1 MVLMGARPAA
11 RLVHGDL
18 WHMDRLFRG
27 IAMARASWAVLRQD
41 RELMVFPA
49 VSFLL
54 TVLVSIGF
62 IVPFWGSGMLGDLAE
77 GQVDLVMIVVGF
89 LYYLT
94 TYTVVIFCNVAVVAG
109 ALIRL
114 EGGEPTLGDGFTVA
128 FDRLPA
134 IIGYA
139 AIAATVGMVL
149 RYLAERTGLIGRLVL
164 GGLGVAWSL
173 ATFLVAPV
181 LVVEKVGPVQA
192 ITRSASLLRTTWGE
206 QVAGNVGIGLVFGLA
221 SVAVMIVAGL
231 LFGLTVDTSAILA
244 AFVVVVAVVAIAAL
258 ALLGTTL
265 QAVFT
270 ASVYRYAVT
279 GDGGGMFPKDVFEGS
294 VGSV

>member
-1 MVLMGARPAA
+1 
-11 RLVHGDL
+11 
-18 WHMDRLFRG
+18 MDRLFRG

-49 VSFLL
+49 ASFLL

-62 IVPFWGSGMLGDLAE
+62 LVPFWGSGMLVDLAE
-77 GQVDLVMIVVGF
+77 GEVDLVMVLVGF
-89 LYYLT
+89 LFYLT

-114 EGGEPTLGDGFTVA
+114 DGGEPTLGDGFSAA

-149 RYLAERTGLIGRLVL
+149 RYLAERTGPIGRLVL

-221 SVAVMIVAGL
+221 SVAVAVAAGL
-231 LFGLTVDTSAILA
+231 LFGLTADASTIAGI
-244 AFVVVVAVVAIAAL
+244 VVVGVAVVIIGAL

-270 ASVYRYAVT
+270 ASVYRYAAT
-279 GDGGGMFPKDVFEGS
+279 GDGGAMFPRDMLDGTRAADA
-294 VGSV
+294 

>member
-1 MVLMGARPAA
+1 MN
-11 RLVHGDL
+11 RLTN
-18 WHMDRLFRG
+18 G
-27 IAMARASWAVLRQD
+27 IAMARASWEVLRQD
-41 RELMVFPA
+41 RELMIFPA
-49 VSFLL
+49 VSFVL

-62 IVPFWGSGMLGDLAE
+62 LVPFWGSGALMDLAN
-77 GQVDLVMIVVGF
+77 GRIDVVMVVVGF

-94 TYTVVIFCNVAVVAG
+94 IYSVIIFCNVAVVAG

-114 EGGEPTLGDGFTVA
+114 DGGEPSLSDGFSAA

-149 RYLAERTGLIGRLVL
+149 RYLTERTGLIGRLVL

-181 LVVEKVGPVQA
+181 LVVENVGPVQA
-192 ITRSASLLRTTWGE
+192 IKRSGSLLRSTWGE
-206 QVAGNVGIGLVFGLA
+206 QIAGNVGIGLVFGLA
-221 SVAVMIVAGL
+221 SVVVGAVGAV
-231 LFGLTVDTSAILA
+231 LFGAVFDINLVLAIL
-244 AFVVVVAVVAIAAL
+244 VAVVAIAVIAGL

-279 GDGGGMFPKDVFEGS
+279 GDGGTMFPKGTFETEGTFGPS
-294 VGSV
+294 VS

>member
-1 MVLMGARPAA
+1 VERFIG
-11 RLVHGDL
+11 
-18 WHMDRLFRG
+18 G
-27 IAMARASWAVLRQD
+27 IAMARASWGVLRAD

-49 VSFLL
+49 VSFVVA
-54 TVLVSIGF
+54 VLVSIGF
-62 IVPFWGSGMLGDLAE
+62 LVPFWASGMLTDLE
-77 GQVDLVMIVVGF
+77 SGQIDIAMVVVGF

-94 TYTVVIFCNVAVVAG
+94 LYSVVIFCNVAVVAG

-114 EGGEPTLGDGFTVA
+114 GGEDPTISDGFHAA

-139 AIAATVGMVL
+139 AIAATVGMLL
-149 RYLAERTGLIGRLVL
+149 RYIAERTGLIGRLVM

-181 LVVEKVGPVQA
+181 LVVEGLDPVRA
-192 ITRSASLLRTTWGE
+192 IARSSSLLRTTWGE
-206 QVAGNVGIGLVFGLA
+206 QIGGNVGIGLVFGLA
-221 SVAVMIVAGL
+221 SVFVVVAAGALFAVL
-231 LFGLTVDTSAILA
+231 VDISATA
-244 AFVVVVAVVAIAAL
+244 SAVVVVVAVVVIAAL

-279 GDGGGMFPKDVFEGS
+279 GEGGSMFPTDTLQDAFRSNG
-294 VGSV
+294 

>member
-1 MVLMGARPAA
+1 
-11 RLVHGDL
+11 
-18 WHMDRLFRG
+18 MDRLVG
-27 IAMARASWAVLRQD
+27 GWAMAIKSWGVLRQD
-41 RELMVFPA
+41 RELMLFPA
-49 VSFLL
+49 VSFVL
-54 TVLVSIGF
+54 TLLVSIGF
-62 IVPFWGSGMLGDLAE
+62 LLPFWASGAFLDFAN
-77 GQVDLVMIVVGF
+77 GQVDPVMLGVLF

-94 TYTVVIFCNVAVVAG
+94 TYTIVIFCNVAVVAG

-114 EGGEPTLGDGFTVA
+114 QGGEPTLGDGFGVA

-139 AIAATVGMVL
+139 AIAATVGVAL
-149 RYLAERTGLIGRLVL
+149 RTLAERTGIIGRLIL
-164 GGLGVAWSL
+164 GSVGVAWSL

-192 ITRSASLLRTTWGE
+192 ILRSAGLLRSSWGE
-206 QVAGNVGIGLVFGLA
+206 QIGGNIGIGLVFTLLSIG
-221 SVAVMIVAGL
+221 VAVIAAA
-231 LFGLTVDTSAILA
+231 LFAVVVDTSAVAASAVIVLA
-244 AFVVVVAVVAIAAL
+244 VIIVAAL

-279 GDGGGMFPKDVFEGS
+279 GDGGTMFRDGSRDTEG
-294 VGSV
+294 GFGPGAR

>member
-1 MVLMGARPAA
+1 
-11 RLVHGDL
+11 
-18 WHMDRLFRG
+18 MDRLFRG
-27 IAMARASWAVLRQD
+27 IAMARVSWGVLRQD
-41 RELMVFPA
+41 RELLVFPA

-62 IVPFWGSGMLGDLAE
+62 LVPFWGSGMMGDLAE
-77 GQVDLVMIVVGF
+77 GQVDLVMVVVGF

-94 TYTVVIFCNVAVVAG
+94 TYSVVIFCNVAVVAG

-114 EGGEPTLGDGFTVA
+114 EGGEPTLGDGFSAA

-149 RYLAERTGLIGRLVL
+149 RSLSERTGLLGRLVL

-221 SVAVMIVAGL
+221 SVAVAIVAGL
-231 LFGLTVDTSAILA
+231 LFGLTMEASAIIA
-244 AFVVVVAVVAIAAL
+244 ALVIVVAVVAIGSL

-279 GDGGGMFPKDVFEGS
+279 GDGGSMFPKDLLEGEP
-294 VGSV
+294 GGA

>member
-1 MVLMGARPAA
+1 MS
-11 RLVHGDL
+11 
-18 WHMDRLFRG
+18 G

-41 RELMVFPA
+41 RKLMIFPT
-49 VSFLL
+49 VSFVL
-54 TVLVSIGF
+54 TALVSIGF
-62 IVPFWGSGMLGDLAE
+62 FIPFWGSGAFMDLVT
-77 GQVDLVMIVVGF
+77 GRIDLVMILVGF

-94 TYTVVIFCNVAVVAG
+94 VYSVVIFCNVAVVAG

-114 EGGEPTLGDGFTVA
+114 EGGEPTLGDGFSAA

-149 RYLAERTGLIGRLVL
+149 RYISERTGPIGRLVL

-181 LVVEKVGPVQA
+181 LVVEGVGPVKA
-192 ITRSASLLRTTWGE
+192 ISRSASLLRTTWGE
-206 QVAGNVGIGLVFGLA
+206 QVAGNIGIGLVFGIAGVL
-221 SVAVMIVAGL
+221 VAVAAAALFGALIEVSLVLGILVGVVALAIIAGL
-231 LFGLTVDTSAILA
+231 AL
-244 AFVVVVAVVAIAAL
+244 VA
-258 ALLGTTL
+258 TTL

-279 GDGGGMFPKDVFEGS
+279 GDGGTMFPTGTFEAPGS
-294 VGSV
+294 LGPGAS

>member
-1 MVLMGARPAA
+1 
-11 RLVHGDL
+11 
-18 WHMDRLFRG
+18 MDRLFRG
-27 IAMARASWAVLRQD
+27 IAMARVSWGVLRQD
-41 RELMVFPA
+41 RELLVFPA

-62 IVPFWGSGMLGDLAE
+62 LVPFWGSGMMGDLAE
-77 GQVDLVMIVVGF
+77 GQVDLVMVVVGF

-94 TYTVVIFCNVAVVAG
+94 TYSVVIFCNVAVVAG

-114 EGGEPTLGDGFTVA
+114 EGGEPTLGDGFSAA

-149 RYLAERTGLIGRLVL
+149 RSLSERTGLLGRLVL

-221 SVAVMIVAGL
+221 SVAVAIVAGL
-231 LFGLTVDTSAILA
+231 LFGLTMEASALIA
-244 AFVVVVAVVAIAAL
+244 ALVIVVAVVAIGSL

-279 GDGGGMFPKDVFEGS
+279 GDGGSMFPKDLLEGEP
-294 VGSV
+294 GGA

>member
-1 MVLMGARPAA
+1 MG
-11 RLVHGDL
+11 RLS
-18 WHMDRLFRG
+18 RG
-27 IAMARASWAVLRQD
+27 IAMARASWGVLRQD
-41 RELMVFPA
+41 RELMLFPA

-54 TVLVSIGF
+54 TALVSIGF
-62 IVPFWGSGMLGDLAE
+62 LVPFWGSGMLADLAE

-94 TYTVVIFCNVAVVAG
+94 VYSVVIFCNVAVVAG

-114 EGGEPTLGDGFTVA
+114 EGGEPTLGDGFSAA

-134 IIGYA
+134 IVGYA
-139 AIAATVGMVL
+139 AIAATVGLVL
-149 RYLAERTGLIGRLVL
+149 RSLSERTGVIGRLVL

-192 ITRSASLLRTTWGE
+192 IGRSASLLRGTWGE
-206 QVAGNVGIGLVFGLA
+206 QVAGNMGIGLVFGVA
-221 SVAVMIVAGL
+221 SVGVMVAAGL
-231 LFGLTVDTSAILA
+231 ALGLTAGSSAVLA
-244 AFVVVVAVVAIAAL
+244 MLVIAVAIVIVGAL

-265 QAVFT
+265 QGVFT

-279 GDGGGMFPKDVFEGS
+279 GDGGSMFPSGTFDAESTFGPRA
-294 VGSV
+294 G

>member
-1 MVLMGARPAA
+1 MPPTAMTPSLARGPTA
-11 RLVHGDL
+11 V
-18 WHMDRLFRG
+18 DRLFRG
-27 IAMARASWAVLRQD
+27 VAMARASWGVLRAD

-49 VSFLL
+49 ASLVVA
-54 TVLVSIGF
+54 VLVSIGF
-62 IVPFWGSGMLGDLAE
+62 LVPFYGSGMLSDLAT
-77 GQVDLVMIVVGF
+77 GQIDIVMVAVGF

-94 TYTVVIFCNVAVVAG
+94 LYSVIIFCNVAVVAG

-114 EGGEPTLGDGFTVA
+114 QGGDATVSAGFGAA

-149 RYLAERTGLIGRLVL
+149 RYISERTGLIGRLVL

-181 LVVEKVGPVQA
+181 LVVEGVGPVRA
-192 ITRSASLLRTTWGE
+192 IVRSSTLLRSTWGE
-206 QVAGNVGIGLVFGLA
+206 QVGGNAGIGLVFGLA
-221 SVAVMIVAGL
+221 GFLVMAAGGA
-231 LFGLTVDTSAILA
+231 LFVFLMDVSEYA
-244 AFVVVVAVVAIAAL
+244 AAAVAVVVIVVVAAL

-270 ASVYRYAVT
+270 ACVYRYAVT
-279 GDGGGMFPKDVFEGS
+279 GEGVSRFPSATVEGAFRTS
-294 VGSV
+294 D

>member
-1 MVLMGARPAA
+1 
-11 RLVHGDL
+11 
-18 WHMDRLFRG
+18 MDRLLRG
-27 IAMARASWAVLRQD
+27 IAMARVSWGVLRQD

-54 TVLVSIGF
+54 TAFVSIGF
-62 IVPFWGSGMLGDLAE
+62 LVPFWGSGMLVDLAE

-94 TYTVVIFCNVAVVAG
+94 IYSVVIFCNVAVVAG

-114 EGGEPTLGDGFTVA
+114 EGGEPTLGDGFAAA

-149 RYLAERTGLIGRLVL
+149 RSLSERTGLLGRLVL

-192 ITRSASLLRTTWGE
+192 IARSASLLRSTWGE
-206 QVAGNVGIGLVFGLA
+206 QVAGNVGIGLLFGLA
-221 SVAVMIVAGL
+221 SVAVAIVAGL
-231 LFGLTVDTSAILA
+231 LFGLAMDASGIIA
-244 AFVVVVAVVAIAAL
+244 AVVIVVAVVAIAAL

-265 QAVFT
+265 QAVLT

-279 GDGGGMFPKDVFEGS
+279 GDGGSMFPTGVFEDPADAA
-294 VGSV
+294 

>member
-1 MVLMGARPAA
+1 
-11 RLVHGDL
+11 
-18 WHMDRLFRG
+18 MDRLMGG

-41 RELMVFPA
+41 RKLMIFPT
-49 VSFLL
+49 VSFVI
-54 TVLVSIGF
+54 TALVSIGF
-62 IVPFWGSGMLGDLAE
+62 FTPFWGSGAFMDLVT
-77 GQVDLVMIVVGF
+77 GRIDLVMVLVGF

-94 TYTVVIFCNVAVVAG
+94 VYSVVIFCNVAVVAG

-114 EGGEPTLGDGFTVA
+114 EGGEPTLGDGFSAA

-134 IIGYA
+134 IVGYA

-149 RYLAERTGLIGRLVL
+149 RYISERTGPIGRLVL

-181 LVVEKVGPVQA
+181 LVVEGVGPVKA
-192 ITRSASLLRTTWGE
+192 ISRSASLLRSTWGE
-206 QVAGNVGIGLVFGLA
+206 QVAGNIGIGLVFGIAGVL
-221 SVAVMIVAGL
+221 VAVAAAV
-231 LFGLTVDTSAILA
+231 LFGALIEVSLVLGIL
-244 AFVVVVAVVAIAAL
+244 VGVVALAIIAGL
-258 ALLGTTL
+258 ALLATTL

-279 GDGGGMFPKDVFEGS
+279 GDGGTMFPTGTFQTQGS
-294 VGSV
+294 LGPGAS

>member
-1 MVLMGARPAA
+1 
-11 RLVHGDL
+11 
-18 WHMDRLFRG
+18 MDRLMSG
-27 IAMARASWAVLRQD
+27 IAMARASWGVLRQD
-41 RELMVFPA
+41 RKLMIFPA

-54 TVLVSIGF
+54 TALVSIGF
-62 IVPFWGSGMLGDLAE
+62 FIPFWGSGAFMDLAN
-77 GQVDLVMIVVGF
+77 GQIDLVMVVGGF

-94 TYTVVIFCNVAVVAG
+94 LYSVVIFCNVAVVAG
-109 ALIRL
+109 ALMRL
-114 EGGEPTLGDGFTVA
+114 EGGEPTLGDGFSAA

-149 RYLAERTGLIGRLVL
+149 RYLSERTGLIGRLFL

-181 LVVEKVGPVQA
+181 LVVEHVGPVTA
-192 ITRSASLLRTTWGE
+192 ITRSASLLKTTWGE
-206 QVAGNVGIGLVFGLA
+206 QIGGNIGIGLVFGLA
-221 SVAVMIVAGL
+221 GVAVGVVGAVLFVAL
-231 LFGLTVDTSAILA
+231 VDVSLFLAIL
-244 AFVVVVAVVAIAAL
+244 VGVVAVAAIGAL

-270 ASVYRYAVT
+270 ASVYRYATT
-279 GDGGGMFPKDVFEGS
+279 GDGGSMFPKDMLSTPGTFGPGAS
-294 VGSV
+294 

>member
-1 MVLMGARPAA
+1 
-11 RLVHGDL
+11 
-18 WHMDRLFRG
+18 MDRLVG
-27 IAMARASWAVLRQD
+27 GWAMAVRSWGVLRQD

-49 VSFLL
+49 VSFVL

-62 IVPFWGSGMLGDLAE
+62 LVPFWASGAFLDLADGNLDPVMLGVL
-77 GQVDLVMIVVGF
+77 F

-94 TYTVVIFCNVAVVAG
+94 TYTVIIFCNVAVVAG

-114 EGGEPTLGDGFTVA
+114 QGGEPTLGDGFTVA

-139 AIAATVGMVL
+139 AIAATVGVVL
-149 RYLAERTGLIGRLVL
+149 RYLAERTGIFGRLLL

-181 LVVEKVGPVQA
+181 LVVEKVGPVEA
-192 ITRSASLLRTTWGE
+192 ILRSATLLRGTWGE
-206 QVAGNVGIGLVFGLA
+206 QVGGNIGIGLVFGLA
-221 SVAVMIVAGL
+221 SVFVGIGAAV
-231 LFGLTVDTSAILA
+231 LFGVLVETSAYA
-244 AFVVVVAVVAIAAL
+244 AAAVIVVAVVAIAGL
-258 ALLGTTL
+258 ALLSTTL

-279 GDGGGMFPKDVFEGS
+279 GDGGTMFPDGPFDREGTLGPS
-294 VGSV
+294 AR

>member
-1 MVLMGARPAA
+1 
-11 RLVHGDL
+11 
-18 WHMDRLFRG
+18 MDRLMAG
-27 IAMARASWAVLRQD
+27 IAMARTSWGVLRQD

-54 TVLVSIGF
+54 TVMVSIGF
-62 IVPFWGSGMLGDLAE
+62 LIPFWGSGMFGDLAE
-77 GQVDLVMIVVGF
+77 GQLDAAMIAVGF

-94 TYTVVIFCNVAVVAG
+94 IDSVVIFCNVAVVAG

-114 EGGEPTLGDGFTVA
+114 EGGEPTLGDGFSAA

-149 RYLAERTGLIGRLVL
+149 RYLSERTGIIGRLVL

-206 QVAGNVGIGLVFGLA
+206 QIAGNVGIGLVFGLA
-221 SVAVMIVAGL
+221 GVAVAIVAGL
-231 LFGLTVDTSAILA
+231 LFAFLVEASLVAAILVGVIA
-244 AFVVVVAVVAIAAL
+244 VALIGAL

-279 GDGGGMFPKDVFEGS
+279 GDGGPMFPTDAFQAQGTFGPGAS
-294 VGSV
+294 

>member
-1 MVLMGARPAA
+1 
-11 RLVHGDL
+11 
-18 WHMDRLFRG
+18 MDRLMAG
-27 IAMARASWAVLRQD
+27 VAIARTSWGVLRQD
-41 RELMVFPA
+41 RKLMVFPA

-54 TVLVSIGF
+54 TALVSIGF
-62 IVPFWGSGMLGDLAE
+62 LVPFWGSGMFGDLAE
-77 GQVDLVMIVVGF
+77 GQLDAAMIAVGF

-94 TYTVVIFCNVAVVAG
+94 MYSIVIFCNVAVVAG

-114 EGGEPTLGDGFTVA
+114 EGGEPTLGDGFSAA

-139 AIAATVGMVL
+139 AIAATVGMLL
-149 RYLAERTGLIGRLVL
+149 RSLSERTGIIGRLLL

-206 QVAGNVGIGLVFGLA
+206 QIAGHVGIGLMFGLA
-221 SVAVMIVAGL
+221 G
-231 LFGLTVDTSAILA
+231 FG
-244 AFVVVVAVVAIAAL
+244 VAVVAALLVVVLVEASLVLAVFVGVAAVVLVGAL

-279 GDGGGMFPKDVFEGS
+279 GDGGTMFPAGTFRAPGAMGPGAS
-294 VGSV
+294 

>member
-1 MVLMGARPAA
+1 
-11 RLVHGDL
+11 
-18 WHMDRLFRG
+18 MDRLFRG
-27 IAMARASWAVLRQD
+27 VMMARACWAVLRQD

-49 VSFLL
+49 VSFVL

-62 IVPFWGSGMLGDLAE
+62 LVPFWGSGMLLDLAN
-77 GQVDLVMIVVGF
+77 GNLDLTMVAVGF

-94 TYTVVIFCNVAVVAG
+94 IYTVVIFCNVAVVAA

-114 EGGEPTLGDGFTVA
+114 EGGEPTLGDGFNAA

-149 RYLAERTGLIGRLVL
+149 RSLAERTGLVGRLVL

-181 LVVEKVGPVQA
+181 LVVEQVGPVRA
-192 ITRSASLLRTTWGE
+192 IARSATLLRTTWGE
-206 QVAGNVGIGLVFGLA
+206 QVVGNVGIGLVFGLA
-221 SVAVMIVAGL
+221 SAGVAIVAGL
-231 LFGLTVDTSAILA
+231 LFGLVVDASVAAAIA
-244 AFVVVVAVVAIAAL
+244 VIAVALVAIGAL

-270 ASVYRYAVT
+270 ASVYRYATT
-279 GDGGGMFPKDVFEGS
+279 GDGGPMFPRGLLDGTPDAPGTS
-294 VGSV
+294 GPGAT

>member
-1 MVLMGARPAA
+1 
-11 RLVHGDL
+11 
-18 WHMDRLFRG
+18 MDRLSRG
-27 IAMARASWAVLRQD
+27 IAMARASWGVLRQD

-49 VSFLL
+49 VSFLV

-62 IVPFWGSGMLGDLAE
+62 LVPFWGSGMLSDLVE
-77 GQVDLVMIVVGF
+77 GQVDLVMIAVGF

-114 EGGEPTLGDGFTVA
+114 EGGEPTLGDGFSAA

-149 RYLAERTGLIGRLVL
+149 RYLAERTGLLGRLVL

-221 SVAVMIVAGL
+221 SVLVAIAAGL
-231 LFGLTVDTSAILA
+231 LFGLSVDASAIVA
-244 AFVVVVAVVAIAAL
+244 AAVVVAAVVAIAAL

-279 GDGGGMFPKDVFEGS
+279 GDAGGMFPKDVL
-294 VGSV
+294 VGSIA

>member
-1 MVLMGARPAA
+1 
-11 RLVHGDL
+11 
-18 WHMDRLFRG
+18 MDRLMAG
-27 IAMARASWAVLRQD
+27 VAIARTSWGVLRQD
-41 RELMVFPA
+41 RKLMVFPA

-54 TVLVSIGF
+54 TALVSIGF
-62 IVPFWGSGMLGDLAE
+62 LVPFWGSGMFEDLAE
-77 GQVDLVMIVVGF
+77 GQLDAAMIAVGF

-94 TYTVVIFCNVAVVAG
+94 MYSIVIFCNVGVVAG

-114 EGGEPTLGDGFTVA
+114 EGGEPTLGDGFSAA

-139 AIAATVGMVL
+139 AIAATVGMLL
-149 RYLAERTGLIGRLVL
+149 RSLSERTGIIGRLLL

-206 QVAGNVGIGLVFGLA
+206 QIAGNVGIGLVFGLA
-221 SVAVMIVAGL
+221 G
-231 LFGLTVDTSAILA
+231 FG
-244 AFVVVVAVVAIAAL
+244 VAVVAALLVVVLVEASLVLAVFVGVAAVVLVGAL

-279 GDGGGMFPKDVFEGS
+279 GDGGTTFPAGTFRAPGAMGPGAS
-294 VGSV
+294 

>member
-1 MVLMGARPAA
+1 
-11 RLVHGDL
+11 
-18 WHMDRLFRG
+18 MDRLMNG
-27 IAMARASWAVLRQD
+27 IAMARASWNVLRQD
-41 RELMVFPA
+41 RELMLFPA
-49 VSFLL
+49 VSFVL

-62 IVPFWGSGMLGDLAE
+62 LVPFWGSGMAWDLAD
-77 GQVDLVMIVVGF
+77 GRIDPVMVAVGF

-94 TYTVVIFCNVAVVAG
+94 IYSVVIFCNVAVVAG

-114 EGGEPTLGDGFTVA
+114 EGGEPSLGDGFSAA

-149 RYLAERTGLIGRLVL
+149 RYLSERTGIIGRLVL
-164 GGLGVAWSL
+164 GGLGVAWTL

-181 LVVEKVGPVQA
+181 LVVENVGPIQA

-221 SVAVMIVAGL
+221 SVAVAVVAAL
-231 LFGLTVDTSAILA
+231 LFGLLA
-244 AFVVVVAVVAIAAL
+244 DASLVLGVLVVAVAVVAIAAL

-279 GDGGGMFPKDVFEGS
+279 GDGGSMFPKGTLDTTGTFGP
-294 VGSV
+294 GAG